1 MRTLRASEIGTYLF
15 CKRAWWYQ
23 GQGIESS
30 NQAELAAGSELHR
43 QHGRTTLIAGSLRIL
58 AWVLLLGA
66 LAVLTFYG
74 VRLLIG

>member
-43 QHGRTTLIAGSLRIL
+43 QHGRTTLIAGLLHIL
-58 AWVLLLGA
+58 AWLALLGA

>member
-15 CKRAWWYQ
+15 CKRAWWYR
-23 GQGIESS
+23 GQGIESR

-43 QHGRTTLIAGSLRIL
+43 QHGRTTLIAGALRIL
-58 AWVLLLGA
+58 AWLALLGA
-66 LAVLTFYG
+66 LALLTFYG

>member
-30 NQAELAAGSELHR
+30 NQAELAAGSALHH
-43 QHGRTTLIAGSLRIL
+43 QHGRTTLIAGGLRTL
-58 AWVLLLGA
+58 AWLVLLAA
-66 LAVLTFYG
+66 LALLTFYG

>member
-1 MRTLRASEIGTYLF
+1 MRTLRASEIGSYLF

-30 NQAELAAGSELHR
+30 NQAELAAGSALHR
-43 QHGRTTLIAGSLRIL
+43 QHGRMTLIAGLLRTL
-58 AWVLLLGA
+58 AWLALLAA
-66 LAVLTFYG
+66 LALLTFYG